1 MRTPSIL
8 VAALLGSVLGF
19 AALSAQAQ
27 TSAISYPSVAR
38 AAPDAPNKATAPV
51 VQGERVRIERARVVT
66 EPVFSVFVYE
76 RLGATPRVHPRER
89 SELAAVPAAAVAST
103 R

>member
-1 MRTPSIL
+1 MRSSSIL
-8 VAALLGSVLGF
+8 VAAVLGF

-38 AAPDAPNKATAPV
+38 VAPDAPNTSTPPI
-51 VQGERVRIERARVVT
+51 VQGERVRIERVRVVT
-66 EPVFSVFVYE
+66 EPVFSAFVYE

-89 SELAAVPAAAVAST
+89 NELAAVPAAAVAST

>member
-1 MRTPSIL
+1 MRKPSIL
-8 VAALLGSVLGF
+8 VAALLGF

-38 AAPDAPNKATAPV
+38 STAATPKSAPAEV

-89 SELAAVPAAAVAST
+89 SELAAVPAAAVASA